1 MRPIPDQHLVN
12 LDPRTM
18 VVVII
23 LSTLLIGIGLLVV
36 TRGYLGEVTGAY
48 QWALATFI
56 QSFGWFITGFLRG
69 RMPEVISA
77 VFGPFLVQAALM
89 LCLFILH
96 DFEAKPI
103 ERRWF
108 YGLLALDLVLSLY
121 FTFVFPSTAARQA
134 LIGATTGVVTLGS
147 AYVLLTGP
155 NRRVGSHRFMA
166 CVFGVCGLAVVVRG
180 GLFLAID
187 PVSVSPTATNAMS
200 SVSLLI
206 FYVFAVVLPFG
217 FVLMCND
224 RYVSQRKTA
233 EEALSAA
240 ALVDALTQLP
250 NRAMVTSRLSS
261 LAARA
266 EQPTHGLCAVLF
278 IDVNNFKCVNDSL
291 GHHAGDQVLIETGQR
306 LARVLRAGDVVT
318 RCETS
323 LAGRFGGDEFVIILE
338 RLGKPDDAAAVA
350 ERILA
355 AMAAPFAVAGQRMS
369 IQCSIGISVPN
380 RTGPR
385 ITTEDL
391 LREADIAMYRAKSAG
406 GANFVVF
413 DRSMHVDT
421 RPGLTLES
429 DPRTAL
435 ECDPVAAN

>member
-1 MRPIPDQHLVN
+1 M
-12 LDPRTM
+12 
-18 VVVII
+18 
-23 LSTLLIGIGLLVV
+23 LVV

-103 ERRWF
+103 SERRWF

-121 FTFVFPSTAARQA
+121 FTFVFPRTAARQA

-200 SVSLLI
+200 
-206 FYVFAVVLPFG
+206 
-217 FVLMCND
+217 
-224 RYVSQRKTA
+224 
-233 EEALSAA
+233 
-240 ALVDALTQLP
+240 
-250 NRAMVTSRLSS
+250 
-261 LAARA
+261 
-266 EQPTHGLCAVLF
+266 
-278 IDVNNFKCVNDSL
+278 
-291 GHHAGDQVLIETGQR
+291 
-306 LARVLRAGDVVT
+306 
-318 RCETS
+318 
-323 LAGRFGGDEFVIILE
+323 
-338 RLGKPDDAAAVA
+338 
-350 ERILA
+350 
-355 AMAAPFAVAGQRMS
+355 
-369 IQCSIGISVPN
+369 
-380 RTGPR
+380 PR
-385 ITTEDL
+385 
-391 LREADIAMYRAKSAG
+391 
-406 GANFVVF
+406 
-413 DRSMHVDT
+413 RS
-421 RPGLTLES
+421 
-429 DPRTAL
+429 
-435 ECDPVAAN
+435 